1 VPPAVPAANGAGA
14 GVEGQTMTE
23 PTSPQERAIILMR
36 AALVMLEQ
44 ADHAQ
49 AMLHLHSAI
58 DAAKRPPFIATDG
71 DDPNTLWP
79 MDRPL
84 TRAIG
89 GAFAILGTLLQRQ
102 EVCSVDELA
111 DVFKVFAVVT
121 SERDDREGIYLA
133 CWANVL
139 RELAEARLDQRPD

>member
-1 VPPAVPAANGAGA
+1 
-14 GVEGQTMTE
+14 MTE

-36 AALVMLEQ
+36 AAMVMLEQ

-58 DAAKRPPFIATDG
+58 DAAKRPPFISTDG
-71 DDPNTLWP
+71 DEPDDLWP

-89 GAFAILGTLLQRQ
+89 GALAIVGTLLQRQ
-102 EVCSVDELA
+102 EICTVQELA
-111 DVFKVFAVVT
+111 DVFKFYAVV
-121 SERDDREGIYLA
+121 SGERDDREGLYLA

-139 RELAEARLDQRPD
+139 IEVANARLDEPRS